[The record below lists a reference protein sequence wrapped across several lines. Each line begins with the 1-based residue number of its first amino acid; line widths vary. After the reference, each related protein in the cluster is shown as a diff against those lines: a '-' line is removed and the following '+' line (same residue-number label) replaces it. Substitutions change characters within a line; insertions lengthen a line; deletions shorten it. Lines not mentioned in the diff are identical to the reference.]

1 MKAQNCPLCGSK
13 STIWIDRQ
21 DEEEPLA
28 FCLDEFKKECDFR
41 QGDFCIDLETWNRLR
56 MAPDG
61 ENVEKFS
68 LMTDHRDGGQEIGS
82 YISDAY
88 ILPSD
93 DGDLAEYKDWMNPR
107 YPDDE

>member
-1 MKAQNCPLCGSK
+1 MSKMKAQNCPFCG
-13 STIWIDRQ
+13 
-21 DEEEPLA
+21 
-28 FCLDEFKKECDFR
+28 KESSWSEGKQTAWCMDSDCHF
-41 QGDFCIDLETWNRLR
+41 GDFSYPIDLKNWNRIR
-56 MAPDG
+56 IAPDG
-61 ENVEKFS
+61 ENVVKFS